1 MLTTDQRQYLEEVLG
16 LNSAGMILAVD
27 GLAESQP
34 ENPTHQPIEHHPLLV
49 LTYPL
54 SADER
59 TLLAKILGSI
69 QLGPYTHIEVKEI
82 SLAEC
87 PSEHTSNQVLA
98 FANYPTGKHVFAEG
112 QWLVLPPVSSM
123 TGANAEVVVRKK
135 ETWNLLQQFVKE
147 RK

>member
-1 MLTTDQRQYLEEVLG
+1 MLTTDQRHYLEEVLG
-16 LNSAGMILAVD
+16 LNSAGMVLSMD
-27 GLAESQP
+27 GQTPGELQP
-34 ENPTHQPIEHHPLLV
+34 GPSPQRHPLLV

-54 SADER
+54 QPEER
-59 TLLAKILGSI
+59 TLLTKILGSV
-69 QLGPYTHIEVKEI
+69 QLGPYTHIETPQI

-87 PSEHTSNQVLA
+87 PIEHTSTHVLA

-123 TGANAEVVVRKK
+123 TAANAEVVVRKK
-135 ETWNLLQQFVKE
+135 ETWNLLQQFVRE